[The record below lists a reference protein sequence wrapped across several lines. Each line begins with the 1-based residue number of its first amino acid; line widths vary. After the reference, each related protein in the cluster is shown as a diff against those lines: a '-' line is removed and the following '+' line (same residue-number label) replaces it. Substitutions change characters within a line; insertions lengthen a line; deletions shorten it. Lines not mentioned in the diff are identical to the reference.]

1 MEYSGTRE
9 SGVPLETA
17 WCQALEAKEN
27 KHMEQRVG
35 KQRGSLQG
43 ALVKL
48 PEETRHCVRVQVR
61 AITLEGQGTV
71 QDIGERTVS
80 FQLRHT

>member
-1 MEYSGTRE
+1 MGGRGHPHKEGIPVEYSGTRE

-27 KHMEQRVG
+27 KHMEQRVE
-35 KQRGSLQG
+35 KKRGSLQG

-48 PEETRHCVRVQVR
+48 PEET
-61 AITLEGQGTV
+61 QGA
-71 QDIGERTVS
+71 GSGCR
-80 FQLRHT
+80 